1 MKKLLEV
8 LMTYFFTICTG
19 VLLFAFLVFLLKCFF
34 LKCISKAITKQIP
47 SLILSEVSAFSITF
61 YYYLQFNLLRFLQSL

>member
-8 LMTYFFTICTG
+8 LMTYFLTICTG

-34 LKCISKAITKQIP
+34 KAITKQALCE
-47 SLILSEVSAFSITF
+47 SSNACFSFTF
-61 YYYLQFNLLRFLQSL
+61 YYYLQFNSLRFLQSLNPE

>member
-8 LMTYFFTICTG
+8 LMTYFLTICTG

-34 LKCISKAITKQIP
+34 KAITKQA
-47 SLILSEVSAFSITF
+47 LSNQAMSAFHLHFIII
-61 YYYLQFNLLRFLQSL
+61 FNLTH